1 VVAAISPTAGH
12 SMLAR
17 YHNER
22 RISRPELIISAI
34 MNALPGYIAQGRSVL
49 PVTIPLIGVF
59 GLVYYGLVLLAD
71 LVKSL
76 VFLVV
81 GRVILPPPATGHLSF
96 PEASMSKRPGLR
108 QALLNSLRDA
118 RRIVPKTLKTL
129 VPLTLAAFLLIEF
142 GVFDYAAKHLGVVA
156 RYFPVPEESLPII
169 AARFISPIGA
179 YTMAGGLMSERMLNG
194 QEVVIALLVG
204 TLLATLPNIRYLIP
218 YYFGIFGAT
227 IGTQL
232 VLVSTVMRILV
243 FAAIV
248 GVVCLMR

>member
-1 VVAAISPTAGH
+1 
-12 SMLAR
+12 
-17 YHNER
+17 
-22 RISRPELIISAI
+22 
-34 MNALPGYIAQGRSVL
+34 
-49 PVTIPLIGVF
+49 
-59 GLVYYGLVLLAD
+59 
-71 LVKSL
+71 
-76 VFLVV
+76 
-81 GRVILPPPATGHLSF
+81 
-96 PEASMSKRPGLR
+96 
-108 QALLNSLRDA
+108 
-118 RRIVPKTLKTL
+118 
-129 VPLTLAAFLLIEF
+129 LIEF

-169 AARFISPIGA
+169 AARLISPIGA